1 MIGTAEL
8 RLFSMG
14 DAPEAALFSFEFS
27 NGQAGKPD
35 RLEFAS
41 EQMQSGGHHDGENLE
56 EGSCH

>member
-35 RLEFAS
+35 RLEF
-41 EQMQSGGHHDGENLE
+41 
-56 EGSCH
+56 CK